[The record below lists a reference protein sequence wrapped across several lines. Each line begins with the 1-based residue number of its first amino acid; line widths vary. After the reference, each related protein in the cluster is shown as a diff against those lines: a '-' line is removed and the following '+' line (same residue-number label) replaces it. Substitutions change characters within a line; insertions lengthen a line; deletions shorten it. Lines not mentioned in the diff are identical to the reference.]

1 MSKLSDHT
9 TQYGLKTTVFQ
20 MSTSH
25 IQSCINL
32 WSNGLKENKYNKNLK
47 NKDNK
52 PQFIKVKIALY
63 NKVLQKRLYI

>member
-20 MSTSH
+20 MSISH

-32 WSNGLKENKYNKNLK
+32 WSNGLKENKYNK
-47 NKDNK
+47 
-52 PQFIKVKIALY
+52 PQFIKAKIALY
-63 NKVLQKRLYI
+63 NKVLQKRF

>member
-32 WSNGLKENKYNKNLK
+32 WSNGLKENKYNK
-47 NKDNK
+47 